1 MHLHYPIALRLQG
14 QPCLVVGGGKVAYRK
29 VMTLIDCGGKV
40 RLVSPKLISELAELV
55 EAGRIE
61 FAQREFL
68 EKDLEQIFLVIGATD
83 DREVNS
89 RIGELARRHNL
100 LTNIVDQPLDC
111 NFIIPAIH
119 RVGSLCIGVTTDGKS
134 PALAGKIRRQ
144 LSETYRDVYG
154 IGLDWLGEIRTFLL
168 NKETDPARRR
178 ELLITLGGLKIIELL
193 EVGQVQEALDWIYQ
207 LLSDLQG
214 VERLIADLYLIY
226 DEWVE
231 MRDCVEENT
240 DR

>member
-14 QPCLVVGGGKVAYRK
+14 QPCLVVGGGQVAYRK
-29 VMTLIDCGGKV
+29 ALTLIDCGGMV
-40 RLVSPKLISELAELV
+40 RLVSPKLVPELAELV
-55 EAGRIE
+55 EADKVE
-61 FAQREFL
+61 LAQREFQ
-68 EKDLEQIFLVIGATD
+68 EKDLEDIFLVIGATD

-89 RIGELARRHNL
+89 RIGELARSHNL

-119 RVGSLCIGVTTDGKS
+119 RVGSLCMGVTTDGKS
-134 PALAGKIRRQ
+134 PALAGRIRRQ
-144 LSETYRDVYG
+144 LGETYREAYG

-168 NKETDPARRR
+168 SNETDPARRR
-178 ELLITLGGLKIIELL
+178 ELLITLGGFRLVELL
-193 EVGQVQEALDWIYQ
+193 EVSQVQEALDWICQ
-207 LLSDLQG
+207 LLTGLSGVDRLMDDL
-214 VERLIADLYLIY
+214 RLIY
-226 DEWVE
+226 DEWIE